1 METQAAE
8 SKLVQVRLQSNALE
22 SINAVA
28 KRLQTN
34 QTQVVATSV
43 QLADMVTEKLAQ
55 GEKLYLERKD
65 GTREQIS
72 FVNVRT
78 K

>member
-1 METQAAE
+1 METQTAQ

-22 SINAVA
+22 SIDAVA
-28 KRLQTN
+28 QRLQTN

-43 QLADMVTEKLAQ
+43 QLADMLTEKLAR
-55 GEKLYLERKD
+55 GEKLYLERND

-72 FVNVRT
+72 FVGIKKV
-78 K
+78 